1 MTAVVAMEAVV
12 SIVTEMIA
20 AGPGEGETEET
31 IGYVTLGKFIECLHM
46 F

>member
-20 AGPGEGETEET
+20 AGLVEGETEET
-31 IGYVTLGKFIECLHM
+31 IG
-46 F
+46 